1 MDERDWHAVQSDAGL
16 GVDELEARCGRIR
29 QCLLDVRHGVCNVM
43 QAWPAIRQ
51 ELAQRTI
58 GACRR
63 DELELSGPEVE
74 KRTLDALDGRAVR
87 DPRAKDR
94 GVQGD
99 ALIQI
104 GNCYANVVNL
114 HFS

>member
-1 MDERDWHAVQSDAGL
+1 
-16 GVDELEARCGRIR
+16 
-29 QCLLDVRHGVCNVM
+29 M

-51 ELAQRTI
+51 ELAQRAI

-87 DPRAKDR
+87 DSRAKDR